1 MDKLTSGS
9 SNCLIATMRMF
20 ISSSQDCHEG
30 SRIPQYDY
38 WALIIYI
45 SDTVIFT
52 GIISFLISQHLPI
65 SKHLVSIRLV
75 SSYPSFSSLTYLQ
88 INSDLSTGVEVRKSK
103 CNFFKKVVLLLSMV
117 QKKTTTTHVKRSIIG
132 KTSVLSK
139 YIK

>member
-38 WALIIYI
+38 WALIYI

-65 SKHLVSIRLV
+65 SKHIIGIRLV

-88 INSDLSTGVEVRKSK
+88 TNSDLSTGVEVRKSK
-103 CNFFKKVVLLLSMV
+103 YNFFKKVVLLLSMV
-117 QKKTTTTHVKRSIIG
+117 QKKTTTTHVKRCITG